1 MAPTHPPKGVV
12 VKKALVL
19 SSVLLLSGLLGGCT
33 GSAEESPSG
42 SAASASTAAS
52 GTASSP
58 AGADAA
64 SAAYVGIDPANPPK
78 AIAEGTCLS
87 SEAPVVSTKA
97 ELVTFEKRGKALLA
111 VFRLTSPEKTSLH
124 RACSWSPTLLDLTN
138 LKKYP
143 SASSLTTGYLSDLA
157 ANAPTYVYV
166 GFKIPEGTDTVDI
179 ALDGRSVTMAG
190 IKVPK

>member
-157 ANAPTYVYV
+157 ANAPTYVYA